1 MKHSIALALSFV
13 AVFLVAVGVSAAIF
27 TESFTGSPPSPAS
40 AYSSL
45 AGFDVTV
52 DGAENGD
59 QGFDAQSAHHGAD
72 CSPYPATHTVSS
84 FGDAIF
90 QCRDHWMTTA
100 EGGDGKYTIIV
111 ATAPAMLDFSGGQG
125 CASVDVSTFRASDR
139 DWWELWLTPYA
150 DNLSEPHED
159 FLPAAQGEPRNAVL
173 VRLEGGSFIQAKV
186 VRNHDSTQVA
196 NAQYREFITPS
207 ANVRTPHEIC
217 LTRTSLTVKIGGVAA
232 MDATFADLGW
242 DSAVFQ
248 IAHSTYNP
256 TKGSCVDGCG
266 ANTWHWDNVS
276 LSSAIPFTIIRGD
289 QRTFGQY
296 QSGTVTFPTP
306 APANSYLRFAG
317 LGNWEWLDGA
327 TWRPVARADQE
338 MSRPEHAQNYWQPI
352 PAGTTSVQLR
362 GTGQDWNG
370 SFVARDMSIWSL
382 TTDGATPTA
391 SPTPTETPSPTPT
404 ASPSPTPT
412 ATPTASP
419 TPSPTPSPTATA
431 SPTPTPAA
439 APCRVQVRKNGAT
452 GSWVYDTAKGSY
464 EGTLILGECRR

>member
-1 MKHSIALALSFV
+1 MKRIAVGLSVLAALAVSIGAA
-13 AVFLVAVGVSAAIF
+13 AVF
-27 TESFTGSPPSPAS
+27 TEPFTGSPPAPAS
-40 AYSSL
+40 VYSSL
-45 AGFDVTV
+45 AGFDVTI

-59 QGFDAQSAHHGAD
+59 QGFEPQAAHHGAD
-72 CSPYPATHTVSS
+72 CAPYPATHTVSS

-111 ATAPAMLDFSGGQG
+111 ATAPAQLDFSGGA

-159 FLPAAQGEPRNAVL
+159 FLPAAQGEPKNAIL
-173 VRLEGGSFIQAKV
+173 VRLEGGSQIQAKV
-186 VRNHDSTQVA
+186 VRNHASEQVA
-196 NAQYREFITPS
+196 VAQYRDFITPS

-217 LTRTSLTVKIGGVAA
+217 LTRTGLTVKIGGVEA
-232 MDATFADLGW
+232 MTATFADLGW
-242 DSAVFQ
+242 DKAIFQ
-248 IAHSTYNP
+248 IEHSTYNP

-296 QSGTVTFPTP
+296 QNGTVTFPTP
-306 APANSYLRFAG
+306 APANSYLRFSG
-317 LGNWEWLDGA
+317 LGNWEWLDGS

-352 PAGTTSVQLR
+352 PVGTTSVQLR

-382 TTDGATPTA
+382 TAPGSTPTPSPTA
-391 SPTPTETPSPTPT
+391 SPT
-404 ASPSPTPT
+404 ATPT
-412 ATPTASP
+412 ATPTVTPTSTPTATPTPTVSP
-419 TPSPTPSPTATA
+419 TPAPGA
-431 SPTPTPAA
+431 S
-439 APCRVQVRKNGAT
+439 CRVYVRKSGVT

-464 EGTLILGECRR
+464 EGTLVDGECRR